1 MYATIT
7 AKIDNRRL
15 LSRAEFGALVRMV
28 ASIAQALRQSPEC
41 AALARALKK
50 YRVMLAAVRCT
61 WYVRTTD

>member
-7 AKIDNRRL
+7 ATLTRGRF

-28 ASIAQALRQSPEC
+28 ASIAQALRQSPAC

-50 YRVMLAAVRCT
+50 YRVMLAAVRCA
-61 WYVRTTD
+61 